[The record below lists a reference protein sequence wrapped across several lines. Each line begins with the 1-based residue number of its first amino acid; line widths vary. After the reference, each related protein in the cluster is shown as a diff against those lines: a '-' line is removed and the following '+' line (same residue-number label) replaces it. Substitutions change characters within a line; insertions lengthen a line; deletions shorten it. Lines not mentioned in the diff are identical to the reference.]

1 KLSSINP
8 NTSIS
13 SGQYS
18 ISSAKE
24 LKQLADMTNSG
35 KITGGEFVLACDI
48 DLSEY
53 SDGEGWKPISSWSAN
68 CTFNGNGN
76 IITGLKINRGDVDRV
91 GLFGYNTGTI
101 KNLGIEDCDVTN
113 TCVIASDEP
122 THVGAIVG
130 TSKGSASIIENC
142 YSTGT
147 VKGARMAG
155 GIVGHIVDSAI
166 VKYCYSNVEVT
177 TTMEGN
183 SGGIAGYTGSD
194 SLITSCFAT
203 GDVYSATGAAGGLVG
218 TVKKSEID
226 NCYAIGDVTATS
238 GQDCGGLVGY
248 LNGTLS
254 NSYAMGNVMY
264 DSYSGGLVGRAK
276 DQFNISNCYSTGN
289 LIETGSYSGGL
300 IGTCSISSE
309 SFIENCMS
317 YGDIYSNAGNCGG
330 FIGRIFNS
338 TNKLTIKNS
347 TAYSKF
353 NDPSQVSADN
363 KKCGSFIGMNQNT
376 NDRLNAGTLIIENCG
391 AVEQGLKKLDCYIYE
406 GGVYKTWSYD
416 GLDDLLAGVKTVQK
430 PKQEISLQIGTQG
443 DSASQIDFNSK
454 VDTRLFNKI
463 KKIDITD
470 SNSIQDLDNI
480 LQSINEKQT
489 SLGTSQN
496 RLESALEEVAV
507 QYENLV
513 SSRSTLRDADIAKE
527 SAKLVQQQI
536 LQQASATLMATSSN
550 ITQQNVLGLLQ
561 GLRR

>member
-53 SDGEGWKPISSWSAN
+53 SDGEGWKPISSRSAN

-91 GLFGYNTGTI
+91 GLFGYNNGTI
-101 KNLGIEDCDVTN
+101 KNLGIEDCDITN
-113 TCVIASDEP
+113 TNP
-122 THVGAIVG
+122 TNGENYTGAIVG
-130 TSKGSASIIENC
+130 SLGYSSGGIIENC

-147 VKGARMAG
+147 VKGVRSAG
-155 GIVGHIVDSAI
+155 GIVGYALNSSTI
-166 VKYCYSNVEVT
+166 KYCHSDVEVT
-177 TTMEGN
+177 TTMEGKVA
-183 SGGIAGYTGSD
+183 GIVGVAVSST
-194 SLITSCFAT
+194 ITCCFAT
-203 GDVYSATGAAGGLVG
+203 GDVYSATGTVGGLVG
-218 TVKKSEID
+218 YANNVKID
-226 NCYAIGDVTATS
+226 NCYALGDVTATS
-238 GQDCGGLVGY
+238 GQDCGGLVGN
-248 LNGTLS
+248 LRGTLC
-254 NSYAMGNVMY
+254 NSYAMGNVMGNGW
-264 DSYSGGLVGRAK
+264 SGGLVGLAEV
-276 DQFNISNCYSTGN
+276 QFNISNCYSTGN

-300 IGTCSISSE
+300 IGACSISSE

-330 FIGRIFNS
+330 FIGRIINR

-363 KKCGSFIGMNQNT
+363 KKCGSFIGVNENT
-376 NDRLNAGTLIIENCG
+376 ADRSSFGTLIIEDCG

-406 GGVYKTWSYD
+406 GGVFKTWSYD
-416 GLDDLLAGVKTVQK
+416 GLDVLLAGVKTVQK
-430 PKQEISLQIGTQG
+430 PKQEISLQIGTQS

-496 RLESALEEVAV
+496 RLESVLEEVAV

-527 SAKLVQQQI
+527 SAKMIQAQI
-536 LQQASATLMATSSN
+536 LQQASATLMASSRN
-550 ITQQNVLGLLQ
+550 VRQENVLGLLE